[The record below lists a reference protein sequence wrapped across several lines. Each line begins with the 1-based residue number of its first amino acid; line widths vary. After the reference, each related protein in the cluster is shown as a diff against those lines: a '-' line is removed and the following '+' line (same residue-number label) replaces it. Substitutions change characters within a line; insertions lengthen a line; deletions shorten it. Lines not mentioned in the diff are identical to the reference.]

1 MREKNEIIDEILELL
16 QEKRYSS
23 LRELIQAEQ
32 AVDIAEM
39 LLDMSKEQRII
50 IYRLLP
56 KGLAAQ
62 VFVDMDT
69 EMQQDLINSFSDFEL
84 KQTLDELFVDDTAD
98 IIEEMPATVV
108 RRILRNSSTD
118 TRRTLNELLKYPEVS
133 AGSIMTTEYVRLK
146 ENMTVKDAFAHIRS
160 VALDKETVYNCYV
173 TDEKRVLQGIVT
185 VRTLLLASY
194 DALVGDI
201 MERNV
206 VSVSTLEDR
215 EEVARMFDR
224 YDYLALPVVDR
235 ENRLVGIITV
245 DDAID
250 VMHEEVEEDFAK
262 MAAITPTEK
271 PYLRTSVHQIW
282 KSRVPWLLILM
293 ISATF
298 TGMIISSFEEALQG
312 LAVLTIFIPMLM
324 DTGGNSG
331 SQASVTIIR
340 GLSLGEIGFKDIPRV
355 IWKELRVSLMC
366 GFCLSVI
373 GFLKIILID
382 RILMGNDDVTYMVAF
397 VVSVTLC
404 ITILVAKIIGCS
416 LPILAKKMGFDPAV
430 MASPF
435 ITTIVDAISLVV
447 YFSIAS
453 AILNI

>member
-1 MREKNEIIDEILELL
+1 MREKNEFIDEIIELL
-16 QEKRYSS
+16 QQKRYSS

-32 AVDIAEM
+32 AVDIAEV

-84 KQTLDELFVDDTAD
+84 RQTLDELFVDDTAD

-118 TRRTLNELLKYPEVS
+118 TRRTLNELLKYPETS

-146 ENMTVKDAFAHIRS
+146 ENMTVKEAFAHIRS

-206 VSVSTLEDR
+206 VSVLTLEDR

-235 ENRLVGIITV
+235 ENRLVGIITF

-298 TGMIISSFEEALQG
+298 TGMIISSFEDALQG

-366 GFCLSVI
+366 GVCLSVI
-373 GFLKIILID
+373 GFLKIILVD

-416 LPILAKKMGFDPAV
+416 LPILAKKIGFDPAV

-453 AILNI
+453 SILNI